1 MPALVIGNKSQG
13 QLVAGLQLAG
23 IDLRA
28 DLGDVAMGDPPR
40 RLRRA
45 PASRGANRPATTVD
59 RVVTQIAARAGR
71 HGGARRRRAL
81 DRALAGGARHRR
93 ALGRAL
99 AGGAGLPSPSPAA
112 RQAAGSCCPTR
123 PTRSPSRRP
132 RSAWLQV
139 SRGGGGRPE
148 GGYQRGRKARPRGRW
163 RLRGW
168 RVRRIESSV
177 GPSGRGGASDLMFC
191 SPKMTDVDGSAW
203 RPVIPWSACIRFEPD
218 RKGPST

>member
-1 MPALVIGNKSQG
+1 MPALFVGNESHG

-28 DLGDVAMGDPPR
+28 DLGHVALGIRRGDPAAHQGR
-40 RLRRA
+40 EERIARLH
-45 PASRGANRPATTVD
+45 GH
-59 RVVTQIAARAGR
+59 RVVTQIAARAR
-71 HGGARRRRAL
+71 HRCARRRRAL
-81 DRALAGGARHRR
+81 GRR
-93 ALGRAL
+93 ASGPARLGRGR
-99 AGGAGLPSPSPAA
+99 AGRPSPSPGARRAA
-112 RQAAGSCCPTR
+112 RSCCPTR
-123 PTRSPSRRP
+123 VRRSPSRRP

-148 GGYQRGRKARPRGRW
+148 GGYQRGRKAQPRGRW

-177 GPSGRGGASDLMFC
+177 GPSGRGGASDSMFC

-203 RPVIPWSACIRFEPD
+203 SPVIPWSACIRFD
-218 RKGPST
+218 QDGKGPST